1 METGCS
7 YVYFALKGDDFD
19 TDEVTNR
26 LNITPT
32 DSWRKGDK
40 GFYKSAVAFAMW
52 RLCTD
57 KGKDY
62 LHINNLVDEIVS
74 KLYGKIDIIN
84 DLKRLYQLNSVLEI
98 VLYIDTNEDNST
110 PALGHDLRT
119 IEFLYRTETTTDV
132 DIYRFNST
140 LNETNENAYKI

>member
-1 METGCS
+1 MESGST

-19 TDEVTNR
+19 TDVVTNKIG
-26 LNITPT
+26 ITPT

-40 GFYKSAVAFAMW
+40 GFYKPVVNFASW

-57 KGKDY
+57 VGKEY
-62 LHINNLVDEIVS
+62 IFINNLVDEIVF
-74 KLYGKIDIIN
+74 KLYDKIDIIN
-84 DLKRLYQLNSVLEI
+84 DLKRQYQLISLLEI

-119 IEFLYRTETTTDV
+119 IEFLYRTGTTTDI
-132 DIYRFNST
+132 DIYRFYSAIDEIHEI
-140 LNETNENAYKI
+140 LI